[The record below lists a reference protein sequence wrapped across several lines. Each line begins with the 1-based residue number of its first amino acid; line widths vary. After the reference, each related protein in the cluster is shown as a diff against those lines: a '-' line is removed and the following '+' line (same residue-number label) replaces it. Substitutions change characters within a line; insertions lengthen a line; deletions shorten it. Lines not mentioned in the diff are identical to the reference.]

1 MNGKKS
7 IGIILV
13 NVGVYLLAL
22 IFLAPF
28 VISLLLSVKT
38 PLETTKS
45 VLALPE
51 RIHIENFFEASK
63 QAKLVQS
70 FTNSIIITAGT
81 VLLIVLCSC
90 TAGYA
95 IGRFYHK
102 RSMKLYEI
110 MLMASMMLPFQTIMI
125 PLYRM
130 FKNLNMLNN
139 RFSVVLVVAA
149 LNLPFAVMIYTG
161 FVKTLP
167 KELEE
172 AAMIEGCGPLTIF
185 IRIVFPLLK
194 PITFT
199 VATLMTLWTWNEF
212 NVSLLVLQKDVV
224 KTIPIQQYVFF
235 AQNSSNY
242 NLAFAAA
249 VLAMVPVVIF
259 FIFAQ
264 KYIIKGLV
272 DGAVKG

>member
-1 MNGKKS
+1 MNCKRS

-13 NVGVYLLAL
+13 NIGVYLLAL

-235 AQNSSNY
+235 GQNSSNY